1 MDFITKIVFIIG
13 FLLASLLLTAQSKSD
28 KIYDTFSGKE
38 GVTNFSFNKNMI
50 DVIDINLDDENQ
62 HVSGDIHEI
71 RFLSCNPEKSEL
83 TGPGFIKKAIAL
95 LPSSYKKYEDSE
107 DDDSNAEIWLLGKR
121 KKYSEC
127 HVFIK
132 NENSKGNSFVISF
145 YGDFNVDDLDGL
157 RKAGKDFSEK

>member
-1 MDFITKIVFIIG
+1 MDFITKVLFIIG
-13 FLLASLLLTAQSKSD
+13 FLLASLLLSAQSKSD

-50 DVIDINLDDENQ
+50 DAVDIDLNDKNQ
-62 HVSGDIHEI
+62 HVSGDLHEI
-71 RFLSCNPEKSEL
+71 RFLSYNPEKGEL
-83 TGPGFIKKAIAL
+83 SGPEFLEKAIAL
-95 LPSSYKKYEDSE
+95 LPSSCKKHEDPEE
-107 DDDSNAEIWLLGKR
+107 DDSDAEIWLRGRR

-132 NENSKGNSFVISF
+132 NEATEGNRFVISF